1 MPYLVGQK
9 LGEESRDRGNGNNV
23 GCLVEW
29 K

>member
-23 GCLVEW
+23 GCLVE
-29 K
+29 